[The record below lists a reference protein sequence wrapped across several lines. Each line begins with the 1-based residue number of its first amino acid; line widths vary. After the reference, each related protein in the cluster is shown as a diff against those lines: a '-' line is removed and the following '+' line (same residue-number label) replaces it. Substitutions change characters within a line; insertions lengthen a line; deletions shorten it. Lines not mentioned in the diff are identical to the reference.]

1 MKLKRRIKDQ
11 KNFDKGSLSRVMIGT
26 LLIVGASFA
35 VREGFG
41 FEGNQILV
49 EINAS
54 SALYLEAEAGMFSG
68 QPGFAMGSDTTA
80 FEGQYIYPTANDING
95 PGSNRVRYNFTVEA
109 GNYKIWGRVKT
120 PSADDDSFWVSVDDG
135 PFVKWNSI
143 PASGNSWRWDDV
155 HDSDNNNNVVVYSLT
170 DGQHTLEIANR
181 EDGVQLDR
189 IYISSRNDTPGDEY
203 EGGSNDDENRVSG
216 DGVDWVNGDLIQF
229 NDNGGWCWYQ
239 DERVIVD
246 SENSQIVLGSVASGG
261 SRSGDVE
268 IVNWNM
274 TSQQGR
280 RFSLAT
286 MNYPDDHD
294 APAIIQTPVGGYAA
308 MWAGHNDDCY
318 SYYNTYKGSAWS
330 TTQTFDWRPYGC
342 PTSSGKR
349 ITYANMWYLGDTLH
363 SLVRS
368 LGTSPNYL
376 YTNDHGSSWNLEGRL
391 TSTPLVGYVAG
402 YYKYWGNNSDRI
414 DFLGTEAHPR
424 DNDNSLYHGYRQGRS
439 NYNSYGQV
447 IDSDA
452 TDRSAQD
459 IVKYT
464 QVFATGTTL
473 NGLRLEHLWNA
484 DLVRYD
490 DGTVA
495 AIGTARVSGTGSSD
509 PDKRLLYF
517 RFDGNSWKTTYLA
530 QAGTK
535 LYDSEQDY
543 TGLGALDPN
552 DPNVIY
558 ISTPYNPNTDQ
569 GDYYGKKEIWKGVSC
584 DNGASFTWEPVT
596 ANSTMDNLRPVVPKW
611 DENNTALLWM
621 RGDYHSAQNYDT
633 EIVGVIYRNQPPS
646 CQTAVNSLDH
656 LVPSAQSLGQLL
668 ANRFVSQSLSFASV
682 ANLPGDGYKTA
693 CEWYGSLGY
702 AASPVESQSLLNS
715 LVSKFDVLKED
726 FINAMLGGSAH
737 VDRYVFGIVP
747 FEIYLQTGDESYL
760 SLGTATADNQQVTN
774 QTRGAIDDMFMMTAL
789 QLQAYRATGEVKYIN
804 YMADIMLDYLRFQ
817 QTNGLFFH
825 NVNQARVYWGRG
837 NGWFA
842 AGMAEII
849 RDLPQS
855 HQHYQTIV
863 DGYKRMMAGLLS
875 YQSDNGLW
883 YQVLNLPYDSNNW
896 EESSSSAM
904 FTYAMIVGVR
914 RGILDAAT
922 YVPVIEAAWQG
933 LQSKIDSQGDVRDI
947 CVGTWYHS
955 TPQEYMALTRLTGD
969 GHGQAPVLWVT
980 AALLR

>member
-1 MKLKRRIKDQ
+1 MKPK
-11 KNFDKGSLSRVMIGT
+11 KGTTTNEVFAKCLLLSKMMTIT
-26 LLIVGASFA
+26 LLIGGSSSAIA
-35 VREGFG
+35 EGINFQN
-41 FEGNQILV
+41 NQV
-49 EINAS
+49 QGENNAID
-54 SALYLEAEAGMFSG
+54 ALYLEAEAGVFRG
-68 QPGFAMGSDTTA
+68 QPGFTVGNDDTA
-80 FEGQYIYPTANDING
+80 SEGQYIYPTANHTSS
-95 PGSNRVRYNFTVEA
+95 PGSNRVSYHFTVDA

-120 PSADDDSFWVSVDDG
+120 PSADDDSFWISVDSD

-143 PASGNSWRWDDV
+143 PASGSSWRWDDV
-155 HDSDNNNNVVVYSLT
+155 HDSDNNSNVMVYTLT
-170 DGQHTLEIANR
+170 AGQHTLEIANR

-189 IYISSRNDTPGDEY
+189 IYISSRNDTPSNGDA
-203 EGGSNDDENRVSG
+203 GDDGEN
-216 DGVDWVNGDLIQF
+216 WVNGDLIQF

-246 SENSQIVLGSVASGG
+246 SDNEQIVIGSVASGG

-268 IVNWNM
+268 IVNWDIR
-274 TSQQGR
+274 TRQAS
-280 RFSLAT
+280 RFHLAT

-294 APAIIQTPVGGYAA
+294 APAIIQTPGGGYAV

-318 SYYNTYKGSAWS
+318 SYYNTYNGSSWAS
-330 TTQTFDWRPYGC
+330 TQSFDWSPYGC

-349 ITYANMWYLGDTLH
+349 ITYSNMWYLGNTLH
-363 SLVRS
+363 SVVRS
-368 LGTSPNYL
+368 LDTSPNDI
-376 YTNDHGSSWNLEGRL
+376 YTNDHGSSWSLGGRL
-391 TSTPLVGYVAG
+391 TSTPRVGYVAG

-414 DFLGTEAHPR
+414 DFFATEAHPR
-424 DNDNSLYHGYRQGRS
+424 DNDNSLYHGYRQDRS
-439 NYNSYGQV
+439 IYNSYGQL

-459 IVKYT
+459 IRNFT
-464 QVFATGTTL
+464 QVFATGTTV

-490 DGTVA
+490 DGTIA

-517 RFDGNSWKTTYLA
+517 RFDGDSWQTTYLA
-530 QAGTK
+530 RAGTK

-552 DPNVIY
+552 DPQVIY

-584 DNGASFTWEPVT
+584 DNGTSFKWEPVT

-611 DENNTALLWM
+611 DKNNTVLLWM

-633 EIVGVIYRNQPPS
+633 DIVGILYRNQTS
-646 CQTAVNSLDH
+646 RCQTSVSSLDH
-656 LVPSAQSLGQLL
+656 LLPSAQSIGQLL
-668 ANRFVSQSLSFASV
+668 ANRFNDQPLSFDSV

-693 CEWYGSLGY
+693 CEWYGSLGL
-702 AASPVESQSLLNS
+702 AVSSAGSQSLLSS
-715 LVSKFDVLKED
+715 LVSKFDFLKED
-726 FINAMLGGSAH
+726 FVSAMIGGNAH
-737 VDRYVFGIVP
+737 VDRFVFGIVP
-747 FEIYLQTGDESYL
+747 LEIYLHSRDNSYL

-774 QTRGAIDDMFMMTAL
+774 QTRGAIDDMFMMTSL
-789 QLQAYRATGEVKYIN
+789 QLQAYRATSDTKYLN
-804 YMADIMLDYLRFQ
+804 FMAETMVDYLQSQ
-817 QTNGLFFH
+817 QANGLFFH
-825 NVNQARVYWGRG
+825 NDNQARVYWGRG

-849 RDLPQS
+849 RDLPRS

-863 DGYKRMMAGLLS
+863 DGYRRMMAGLQS

-883 YQVLNLPYDSNNW
+883 YQVINMTNDPNNW

-904 FTYAMIVGVR
+904 FTYAMIVGVKQ
-914 RGILDAAT
+914 GILDSRT
-922 YVPVIEAAWQG
+922 YVPVIEEAWQG
-933 LQSKIDSQGDVRDI
+933 LQSKINSQGAVRDI

-955 TPQEYMALTRLTGD
+955 TPHEYMALTRLTGD
-969 GHGQAPVLWVT
+969 GHGQAPVLWIT

>member
-1 MKLKRRIKDQ
+1 
-11 KNFDKGSLSRVMIGT
+11 MIVT
-26 LLIVGASFA
+26 LLGVGPSIVFSEVVSFENTQGQA
-35 VREGFG
+35 
-41 FEGNQILV
+41 
-49 EINAS
+49 EINAI
-54 SALYLEAEAGMFSG
+54 SALYLEAEAGVFSG
-68 QPGFAMGSDTTA
+68 QPGFIAGNDGTA
-80 FEGQYIYPTANDING
+80 SEGQYIYPSANDINNPG
-95 PGSNRVRYNFTVEA
+95 PNRASYSFTVNA

-120 PSADDDSFWVSVDDG
+120 PSADDDSFWVRVDNG
-135 PFVKWNSI
+135 SFVKWNSI

-155 HDSDNNNNVVVYSLT
+155 HDSDNNNNVMVYSLPA
-170 DGQHTLEIANR
+170 GQHTLEIANR

-189 IYISSRNDTPGDEY
+189 IYISSSNDTPGSDSPSSGTPGNEND
-203 EGGSNDDENRVSG
+203 GGNSEAEN
-216 DGVDWVNGDLIQF
+216 WVNGDLIQF

-246 SENSQIVLGSVASGG
+246 SDNNQIVVGSVASGG

-268 IVNWNM
+268 IVNWDIA
-274 TSQQGR
+274 SQQGS
-280 RFSLAT
+280 RFYLDT

-294 APAIIQTPVGGYAA
+294 APAIIQAPGEGYVA

-318 SYYNTYKGSAWS
+318 SYYNTYNESSWG
-330 TTQTFDWRPYGC
+330 TTQSFDWSPYGC
-342 PTSSGKR
+342 PTSTGKR
-349 ITYANMWYLGDTLH
+349 ITYSNMWYLNDTLH
-363 SLVRS
+363 SFVRS
-368 LGTSPNYL
+368 LDTSPNDI
-376 YTNDHGSSWNLEGRL
+376 YTNNHGSSWSLGGRL
-391 TSTPLVGYVAG
+391 TSTPRVGYVAG
-402 YYKYWGNNSDRI
+402 YYKYWGDNSDRI
-414 DFLGTEAHPR
+414 DFLATEAHPR

-439 NYNSYGQV
+439 IYNTHGEV

-459 IVKYT
+459 IGNYT
-464 QVFATGTTL
+464 QVFATGSTV

-490 DGTVA
+490 DGIIA
-495 AIGTARVSGTGSSD
+495 AIGTARVSGTGSND

-517 RFDGNSWKTTYLA
+517 RFDGESWQTTYLA
-530 QAGTK
+530 RAGTK

-552 DPNVIY
+552 DSQVIY

-633 EIVGVIYRNQPPS
+633 DIVGILYRNQPPS
-646 CQTAVNSLDH
+646 CQTSVNSLDH
-656 LVPSAQSLGQLL
+656 LIPSAQSVGQLL
-668 ANRFVSQSLSFASV
+668 ANRFNNQSLSFSSV
-682 ANLPGDGYKTA
+682 AHLPGDGYKAA
-693 CEWYGSLGY
+693 CEWYGSLGFSVSS
-702 AASPVESQSLLNS
+702 AGSHSLLNS
-715 LVSKFDVLKED
+715 LVSKFDSLKDD
-726 FINAMLGGSAH
+726 FVSAMIGGDAH

-747 FEIYLQTGDESYL
+747 FEIYLHTRDESYL
-760 SLGTATADNQQVTN
+760 SLGTAAADNQQDTN
-774 QTRGAIDDMFMMTAL
+774 QTRGAIDDMFMMTSL
-789 QLQAYRATGEVKYIN
+789 QLQAYRATKDTKYLDF
-804 YMADIMLDYLRFQ
+804 MADTMVDYLQFQ
-817 QTNGLFFH
+817 QANGLFFH
-825 NVNQARVYWGRG
+825 NLNQARVYWGRG

-842 AGMAEII
+842 AGMAEMI

-863 DGYKRMMAGLLS
+863 DSYQKMMSGLLS

-883 YQVLNLPYDSNNW
+883 HQVINMTDDPSNW
-896 EESSSSAM
+896 EESSSTAM
-904 FTYAMIVGVR
+904 FTYAMIVGVKQ
-914 RGILDAAT
+914 GVLDSST
-922 YVPVIEAAWQG
+922 YVPVIEQAWQG
-933 LQSKIDSQGDVRDI
+933 LQSKINSQGDVRDI

-969 GHGQAPVLWVT
+969 GHGQAPILWIT